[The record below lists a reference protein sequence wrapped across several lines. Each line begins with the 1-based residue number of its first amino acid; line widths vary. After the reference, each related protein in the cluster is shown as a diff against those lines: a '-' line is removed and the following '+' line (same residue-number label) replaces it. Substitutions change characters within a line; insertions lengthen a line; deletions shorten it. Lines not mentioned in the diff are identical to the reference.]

1 MRIDV
6 HAHLWTDE
14 YLDLV
19 ESYGNTVVSASHRG
33 QGAGASDAELEAR
46 FALMD
51 ATGIDRQVL
60 SVTPSAPHFAD
71 RNHAVDAARHANDS
85 YAEMIERHP
94 RRFAAFAAVP
104 LPHIDAALAEVA
116 RGLDELAMAGAAITT
131 DVLGTSLADP
141 SLDPFYAELD
151 RRGTALYIHPSGC
164 AARTPL
170 IAEHGMRWMVGAP
183 VEDTLAAAHLILA
196 GIPSRYPNIKIII
209 SHLGGALP
217 MLLQRMD
224 NQYGWES
231 PGAPEK
237 PSVAA
242 RRLYYDTVGHG
253 HVPAIRAAAESLGAD
268 RLVLGTDFP
277 YQSGDLFHRAV
288 TYIEEGL
295 PAAAATA
302 VLDHNAAAIL
312 GTQALG

>member
-33 QGAGASDAELEAR
+33 QGAGATAAELAAR

-51 ATGIDRQVL
+51 EAGVDRQVL
-60 SVTPSAPHFAD
+60 SVTPSAPHFAE
-71 RNHAVDAARHANDS
+71 RGHAVDAARRANDL
-85 YAEMIERHP
+85 YAQLVERHP

-116 RGLDELAMAGAAITT
+116 RGLDELAMAGVAITT
-131 DVLGTSLADP
+131 DVLGASPADP
-141 SLDPFYAELD
+141 SLAPFYAELD
-151 RRGTALYIHPSGC
+151 RRAAVLYVHPSGC
-164 AARTPL
+164 AAHTPL
-170 IAEHGMRWMVGAP
+170 IADHGMRWMIGAP

-196 GIPSRYPNIKIII
+196 GIPSRYPNIKIIL

-217 MLLQRMD
+217 MVLQRMD
-224 NQYGWES
+224 NQYAWES

-242 RRLYYDTVGHG
+242 RRLWYDTVGHG
-253 HVPAIRAAAESLGAD
+253 HLPAIRAAAESLGAD
-268 RLVLGTDFP
+268 RLVFGTDFP
-277 YQSGDLFHRAV
+277 YQRGDLFNRAV

-295 PAAAATA
+295 SPAAATA
-302 VLDHNAAAIL
+302 VLDDNATAFL
-312 GTQALG
+312 GLRTTS